1 VTLPAGSRLGPYEI
15 VAPIGAGGM
24 GEVYRARD
32 TRLGR
37 DVAVKVLPPE
47 FASDPERLRR
57 FEQEARAVAALS
69 HPNVLAV
76 YDVGAHEGAPYLVTE
91 LLEGESLRDRLRG
104 GGLPVRKAV
113 ETAVQIAQGL
123 AAAHEK
129 GIVHRDLKP
138 GNVFVTTNGQVK
150 ILDFG
155 IAKLAR
161 PEGGGDPYAR
171 TLDAAP
177 STDSGAVL
185 GTMGYISPEQLRGQA
200 ADARSDIFSFGCVLY
215 EMLSGK
221 SPFLKGTGAE
231 TVSAIL
237 TEDPPPLPA
246 SGRHVPPALQEIVHR
261 CLEKRP
267 EDRFSSAHDLAL
279 ALRAFSGAGETP
291 ETMTAGV
298 VPRERPVRRLR
309 WALLGGLFLAIV
321 VIGVVAVMWLR
332 GGRGS
337 GTAAG
342 ALDPGKI
349 MVGAFEN
356 MTGDRSLDSIGSMV
370 AQAVSQGLVELGGV
384 EVVSAPPPTEG
395 GTTRNDEITLRAT
408 ARAASAGTLVSG
420 NYYLSGGTL
429 DLRGRVSDVESGKL
443 VYALKPETGPR
454 ASPAEAVDRVR
465 QRVMGATI
473 LRRGDTPGLGGI
485 AAPPLYSAV
494 KEFGA
499 GGRSMG
505 VDSKAAIAHFERAAA
520 IDPEFW
526 APQIRLLV
534 FYQIVGDIGK
544 YEALKQHLQD
554 SQDQF
559 GPADLILFQY
569 YEANLAGLPL
579 EAYRKARE
587 LLALAPRDWLYMYA
601 AASLAVSLN
610 RPREALACFGDAEKI
625 DWKAIGRWTQG
636 VLLLRVVSFAHHL
649 VGEYQSEL
657 AIAELGVRLYP
668 DSLIVRRDQVRAL
681 AALGRIAEVDRV
693 VTESLAI
700 RGRVATPGH
709 VMLAAAQELRAHGHA
724 DASRRVAAQGA
735 AWFGGLT
742 GEEASPMEVQLG
754 RVDCLWLAERWD
766 EARTVADQLAKASP
780 QDRWATGYR
789 GILAA
794 RAGDRAVA
802 EAIDRQ
808 LAGFDATRT
817 QGEPTYLRACIA
829 AHLGERDRAVELL
842 RGSVARGFSFVNY
855 LHTYTFLEPLH
866 GYPPFEELI
875 KPQA

>member
-15 VAPIGAGGM
+15 VALVGAGGM

-37 DVAVKVLPPE
+37 DVAVKVLPAE
-47 FASDPERLRR
+47 FAADPERLRR

-69 HPNVLAV
+69 HSNILAIH
-76 YDVGAHEGAPYLVTE
+76 DVGTQEDTPYLVTE

-129 GIVHRDLKP
+129 RIVHRDLKP
-138 GNVFVTTNGQVK
+138 ANVFVTTNGQVK

-161 PEGGGDPYAR
+161 PDGSGDPYAS

-185 GTMGYISPEQLRGQA
+185 GTMGYISPEQLRGQP
-200 ADARSDIFSFGCVLY
+200 ADARSDLFSFGCVLY
-215 EMLSGK
+215 EMLAGK
-221 SPFLKGTGAE
+221 APFLKGTGAE

-246 SGRHVPPALQEIVHR
+246 SARQVPPALQEIVHR

-279 ALRAFSGAGETP
+279 ALRAFSGSGETP
-291 ETMTAGV
+291 ETMTDGV
-298 VPRERPVRRLR
+298 VPRERRGLRLG
-309 WALLGGLFLAIV
+309 WPMAGGLGLAAALIA
-321 VIGVVAVMWLR
+321 VVAVVWLR
-332 GGRGS
+332 GGRGG

-342 ALDPGKI
+342 ALDPRKI
-349 MVGAFEN
+349 MVGEFEN
-356 MTGDRSLDSIGSMV
+356 MTGDRSLDSLGNMV
-370 AQAVSQGLVELGGV
+370 AQAISQGLVELGGV
-384 EVVSAPPPTEG
+384 EVVAPPASG
-395 GTTRNDEITLRAT
+395 GGARPGDTALRVA
-408 ARAASAGTLVSG
+408 ARAAGAGTVVSG
-420 NYYLSGGTL
+420 SCYLSG
-429 DLRGRVSDVESGKL
+429 DAIALRGRVSDVESGKL
-443 VYALKPETGPR
+443 VFALKPETGPR
-454 ASPAEAVDRVR
+454 GAPAEAVDRVR
-465 QRVMGATI
+465 QRVMGAAI
-473 LRRGDTPGLGGI
+473 LRLGDAFALGGLKT
-485 AAPPLYSAV
+485 PPLYSAYQ
-494 KEFGA
+494 EYLA
-499 GGRSMG
+499 GMRSMG
-505 VDSKAAIAHFERAAA
+505 VDSKAVIAHLERAAA

-526 APQIRLLV
+526 RPQILLV
-534 FYQIVGDIGK
+534 SVYRNVGDIGK
-544 YEALKQHLQD
+544 YEALRKHLQD
-554 SQDQF
+554 SQDRF
-559 GPADLILFQY
+559 GPAELLLFQY
-569 YEANLAGLPL
+569 QEANLAGLPL

-587 LLALAPRDWLYMYA
+587 ALALAPRDVGPMFA
-601 AASLAVSLN
+601 AANLAVSLN
-610 RPREALACFGDAEKI
+610 RPREALACIGDVEKL
-625 DWKAIGRWTQG
+625 DWKTLGRWVQG
-636 VLLLRVVSFAHHL
+636 PGLLRVAAFAHHL
-649 VGEYQSEL
+649 LGEHEAEL
-657 AIAELGVRLYP
+657 AVAEFALRLYP

-681 AALGRIAEVDRV
+681 AALGRVAEVDRV

-700 RGRVATPGH
+700 RGRLATPGH

-735 AWFGGLT
+735 AWFAG
-742 GEEASPMEVQLG
+742 ASPAEVDPFSKASSQIE
-754 RVDCLWLAERWD
+754 CLWLAERFD
-766 EARTVADQLAKASP
+766 EARTEADRFAEASP
-780 QDRWATGYR
+780 KELWATGYR

-794 RAGDRAVA
+794 RAGDRRVA
-802 EAIDRQ
+802 EAVDRQ
-808 LAGFDATRT
+808 LAGLDAARSA
-817 QGEPTYLRACIA
+817 GEPTYLRACIA
-829 AHLGERDRAVELL
+829 AQLGERDRAVELL
-842 RGSVARGFSFVNY
+842 RGTVARGFAFVNY